1 MNFVPPREPRRVAPR
16 AQCRNCGAPGQECG
30 AACAYCSVVVEV
42 AVVEVKKPPAEAPKA
57 LCPPRWVQ
65 E

>member
-30 AACAYCSVVVEV
+30 AACAYCSVVVEA
-42 AVVEVKKPPAEAPKA
+42 AVVEKRVVRGQGK
-57 LCPPRWVQ
+57 LVLG
-65 E
+65 